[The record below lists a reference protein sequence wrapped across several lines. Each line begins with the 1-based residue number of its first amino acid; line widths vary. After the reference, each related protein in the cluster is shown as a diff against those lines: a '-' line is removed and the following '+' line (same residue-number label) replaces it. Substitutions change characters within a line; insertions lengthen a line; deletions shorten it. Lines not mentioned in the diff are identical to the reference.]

1 MYSLLAYSD
10 TCVWSGS
17 WDKTIIVWNTNTKEP
32 TQVPLPIPLVQARL
46 TSMHEPMMEID
57 HGVVQVL
64 QDVHD
69 DAISA
74 LVAVPGATQRVWSA
88 SWDKSLCVWE

>member
-32 TQVPLPIPLVQARL
+32 TQVRLPIPLVQAF
-46 TSMHEPMMEID
+46 TSMHEPMMEIN

-74 LVAVPGATQRVWSA
+74 LVAVPGATQRFWSA

>member
-1 MYSLLAYSD
+1 ML
-10 TCVWSGS
+10 
-17 WDKTIIVWNTNTKEP
+17 EP
-32 TQVPLPIPLVQARL
+32 FL
-46 TSMHEPMMEID
+46 MKID

-88 SWDKSLCVWE
+88 SWDKSMCVWA

>member
-1 MYSLLAYSD
+1 M
-10 TCVWSGS
+10 
-17 WDKTIIVWNTNTKEP
+17 
-32 TQVPLPIPLVQARL
+32 VQAFTRV
-46 TSMHEPMMEID
+46 HQPMMEID